1 MRTTRRGFYGRTGG
15 RERVDRALDQ
25 FVRCRI
31 PNVDIL
37 MKKDADAEGPPE
49 KQSLGAL
56 ALHELARG
64 MVIGLFASAVY
75 VDVKSWE
82 VAFQFMRDVEKG
94 REPVAPIKYF
104 FIVERAVRRAAGI
117 GFGWASFRVIE
128 QAFAEARGSD
138 HFAQTAVAAGAGTAI
153 GLSVQ
158 SPRPRQLALASFCA
172 GWAAGLVSYVRNEM
186 WELVDYRVRLLP
198 WSSEPRR

>member
-1 MRTTRRGFYGRTGG
+1 MTIEDSDS
-15 RERVDRALDQ
+15 ERKL
-25 FVRCRI
+25 
-31 PNVDIL
+31 
-37 MKKDADAEGPPE
+37 
-49 KQSLGAL
+49 SLGAL

-117 GFGWASFRVIE
+117 GLYRQNKGSVDALVHR
-128 QAFAEARGSD
+128 AR
-138 HFAQTAVAAGAGTAI
+138 
-153 GLSVQ
+153 
-158 SPRPRQLALASFCA
+158 
-172 GWAAGLVSYVRNEM
+172 
-186 WELVDYRVRLLP
+186 
-198 WSSEPRR
+198 